1 MNKNFYTPA
10 KTVKNTADIPIMVNF
25 YTPVKVYDPSVSII
39 KTIQVPSNSSCKV
52 KEGDI
57 ITISVDQETL
67 NFGDL
72 YINAENTNGI
82 SPEHLYYS
90 RCESKKIIIDSH
102 TQPIIQVSKTSSH
115 NAGNSKRI
123 RFLVNSGTNMNAS
136 IVGIIPIHTHNHYEG
151 EEGFYINLIN
161 QSSTVTLSNTYFFN
175 GDVFD
180 ILIAAETTYN
190 SNTYYSQRTPTS
202 LTISSST
209 CDVSIGA
216 STVRVIV
223 KDTSSSY
230 IDIAYSVDKVNRG
243 TAIGGGASY
252 GVLDNFNTILQA
264 LCSSEALSFLTYQ
277 NNNTIPYTPYNIRIT
292 DHTSSGSRYTIHY
305 LSYLAFNIKDNTKYY
320 PKLLSLASS
329 IYPSSSYSSGGG
341 GIGGGTITIA

>member
-1 MNKNFYTPA
+1 MNKNFYTPT
-10 KTVKNTADIPIMVNF
+10 KTIKNTADIPIMVNF
-25 YTPVKVYDPSVSII
+25 YTPVKVYDPAVSII
-39 KTIQVPSNSSCKV
+39 KTIQVPGNSSCHV

-57 ITISVDQETL
+57 ITISVDKDVL
-67 NFGDL
+67 NYNDL

-82 SPEHLYYS
+82 IPEHLYYS

-102 TQPIIQVSKTSSH
+102 TQPIITISKTSSYKS
-115 NAGNSKRI
+115 GGSKRI

-136 IVGIIPIHTHNHYEG
+136 IVGIIPIHTHDRYEG
-151 EEGFYINLIN
+151 EKGFYINLIG
-161 QSSTVTLSNTYFFN
+161 QTSTVTLSNAYFYN

-209 CDVSIGA
+209 CDVSIGT

-223 KDTSSSY
+223 KDSSSSY
-230 IDIAYSVDKVNRG
+230 IDIAYSVNKVDRG
-243 TAIGGGASY
+243 IAIGGGSCY
-252 GVLDNFNTILQA
+252 GVEGDFNTILQA

-277 NNNTIPYTPYNIRIT
+277 NNNTIPYTPYNIYIT
-292 DHTSSGSRYTIHY
+292 DHTVSGPRYNTHTY
-305 LSYLAFNIKDNTKYY
+305 SYLDFGIKDNTKYY
-320 PKLLSLASS
+320 PKLLVLASI
-329 IYPSSSYSSGGG
+329 IYPISMSGGG
-341 GIGGGTITIA
+341 GVSGPTIIA

>member
-1 MNKNFYTPA
+1 MNKNFYTPT
-10 KTVKNTADIPIMVNF
+10 KTIKNISDIPIMVNF

-57 ITISVDQETL
+57 ITISVDNEVL
-67 NFGDL
+67 NYNDL

-82 SPEHLYYS
+82 IPEYLYYS

-102 TQPIIQVSKTSSH
+102 TQPIITVSKTSSYKS
-115 NAGNSKRI
+115 GSSKQI

-151 EEGFYINLIN
+151 EKGFYINLIN
-161 QSSTVTLSNTYFFN
+161 TSSTITLSNAYFYN

-190 SNTYYSQRTPTS
+190 GNTYYSQRTPTS

-209 CDVSIGA
+209 CDVSIGT

-223 KDTSSSY
+223 KDSSSSY
-230 IDIAYSVDKVNRG
+230 IDIVYAVNKLNRG
-243 TAIGGGASY
+243 TAIGGGNSY
-252 GVLDNFNTILQA
+252 GVLEDFNTVLQA

-277 NNNTIPYTPYNIRIT
+277 NNNTMPYNPYNIYIT
-292 DHTSSGSRYTIHY
+292 DYTTSGSRYTVHTP
-305 LSYLAFNIKDNTKYY
+305 SYLAFNIKDNTKYF

-329 IYPSSSYSSGGG
+329 IYPRSSYSSGGG
-341 GIGGGTITIA
+341 TGGGPTIIV